1 MPLFRAII
9 ARRKVSSLLL
19 SILTIIIT
27 KGLMDLFIECLC
39 SIINLNEKW
48 NSVLATRPNLDLNDS
63 TNLLNL
69 YQKSLAYQVSIFP
82 SLFFYSTIWTICYLL
97 RYYPKKLQQVY
108 MLFVFVLIILNI
120 FVAGVCKYFLPNTSE
135 HWGWLSSG
143 RRGARFGLRCPF
155 GSRTRRSG
163 GRPEGPAQFGHNL
176 GNAIDRKQRNTC

>member
-19 SILTIIIT
+19 SILTINIT
-27 KGLMDLFIECLC
+27 KGLTDLFIDHQLKWKIKF
-39 SIINLNEKW
+39 SFSNLAKSRLEW
-48 NSVLATRPNLDLNDS
+48 LNQS
-63 TNLLNL
+63 S
-69 YQKSLAYQVSIFP
+69 KSLPKIISLSNVYFPFSISIRLCGLYDTCSEMVQRNFNKG
-82 SLFFYSTIWTICYLL
+82 LL
-97 RYYPKKLQQVY
+97 S
-108 MLFVFVLIILNI
+108 VFVLIILNI

-155 GSRTRRSG
+155 GSRTRRAG